1 MMVMRHQKEPD
12 KYSIGLAW
20 QEPALLQIGKSGL
33 SEGVVKEA
41 KRLLKSHEYV
51 KLRLLRSARAQADS
65 QKEILK
71 SLCEETGATLI
82 GTRGHTGLI
91 YKSRK

>member
-1 MMVMRHQKEPD
+1 MMVMNNQKAPD
-12 KYSIGLAW
+12 EYSTGLAW

-51 KLRLLRSARAQADS
+51 KLRLLRSARVQVES
-65 QKEILK
+65 QKEMLK
-71 SLCEETGATLI
+71 GLCERTGATLV
-82 GTRGHTGLI
+82 GTRGHTALL